1 MSFAYW
7 CHQCNAM
14 IRLDGGQE
22 MVCPTCNG
30 GFVEEMERGERES
43 RRQLSHAHH
52 LLGCISNL
60 LGHLEGRRRPG
71 RGRLSFTPM
80 LILRRNPNPSGAE
93 GESASIEVYF
103 DSGSGVGGLRRL
115 PPHLTE
121 YFMGF
126 GLDRLI
132 EHLSNSDPG
141 VACGALPASRSAV
154 DAMPAFQIAEN
165 HLGHDLHCAVCKDAY
180 EIGEQALEMPCKHIY
195 HSDCILPWLS
205 QHNSCPVCRHAMP
218 TEDQTQTPSPSPSS
232 SSAGTGEIGLTIWRL
247 PGGGFAVGRFSGES
261 LINFNNNNTEGVRE
275 ASTDNRRES
284 GPSDG
289 ENQGR
294 RRNPFSFL
302 WPFRSS
308 SSNTES
314 QNTPSSSNDQNS
326 RRRAGWPFED
336 GIGPS
341 RWFS

>member
-1 MSFAYW
+1 M
-7 CHQCNAM
+7 
-14 IRLDGGQE
+14 
-22 MVCPTCNG
+22 
-30 GFVEEMERGERES
+30 EEVERGQRES
-43 RRQLSHAHH
+43 RRQLSHAHY

-80 LILRRNPNPSGAE
+80 LILRRNPNPNPSPSPNPNGAD
-93 GESASIEVYF
+93 GETASASIEVYF

-115 PPHLTE
+115 SPHLTE

-132 EHLSNSDPG
+132 EHLSNTDPAA
-141 VACGALPASRSAV
+141 ACGALPALKSAV
-154 DAMPAFQIAEN
+154 DAMPSFQIAEK
-165 HLGHDLHCAVCKDAY
+165 HLGHDLHCAVCKDAF

-218 TEDQTQTPSPSPSS
+218 TEEQTQTPSPSP

-261 LINFNNNNTEGVRE
+261 FINFTNSNTEAVRN
-275 ASTDNRRES
+275 ASSDNRRES

-289 ENQGR
+289 ENQGHR
-294 RRNPFSFL
+294 RSLFSFL

-314 QNTPSSSNDQNS
+314 RDTPSSSNDQSS
-326 RRRAGWPFED
+326 RRRSGWPFED
-336 GIGPS
+336 GVGPS